1 MNGRVEISK
10 PSISA
15 ESKIYKDCENGQ
27 SRPPHGLGCMLVGMG
42 IAEGKKHGTE
52 MVAFLQKY
60 NYLFTW
66 GMRHPPQN
74 RYLQNE
80 QNIKQK
86 DIAQICGHE
95 SHKFLSLY
103 FGLCSHAC
111 PICPPSLINEAHL
124 KSGRP

>member
-27 SRPPHGLGCMLVGMG
+27 SRPPHDLGCMLVGMG

-60 NYLFTW
+60 NYLFIW

-74 RYLQNE
+74 RHLPTE
-80 QNIKQK
+80 QN
-86 DIAQICGHE
+86 
-95 SHKFLSLY
+95 
-103 FGLCSHAC
+103 
-111 PICPPSLINEAHL
+111 
-124 KSGRP
+124 